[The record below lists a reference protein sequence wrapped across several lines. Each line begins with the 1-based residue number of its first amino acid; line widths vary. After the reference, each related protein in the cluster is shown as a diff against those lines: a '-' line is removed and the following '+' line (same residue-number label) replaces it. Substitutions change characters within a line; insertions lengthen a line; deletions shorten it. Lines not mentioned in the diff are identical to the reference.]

1 MLSKRIFD
9 HSLYILKT
17 SRSAL
22 CLLSSKD
29 HKPNDLSLSSYDSF
43 FRLGTILVNL
53 CFIRSSNC
61 LSFEQYGD
69 QTELQYSRCGLTNDL
84 YNCNNTFVI
93 FIRDYSCF
101 CTEAGGQVDK
111 TSCVYNTS
119 ISVLRSV
126 SRVTGISP
134 ELQMDTIC
142 R

>member
-1 MLSKRIFD
+1 
-9 HSLYILKT
+9 
-17 SRSAL
+17 
-22 CLLSSKD
+22 
-29 HKPNDLSLSSYDSF
+29 
-43 FRLGTILVNL
+43 
-53 CFIRSSNC
+53 

-142 R
+142 RWWWSVCTMWRYNKTKSIGHRADSEL